1 MKKLLTI
8 AIALFTTFAGFAQ
21 TSFLYEQTPLGNKL
35 VGKSETNSVTG
46 YTSYYNMNDY
56 GMWEAK
62 GVSVPNSFGQSG
74 STLYS
79 YDNLGRSNV
88 TSFSTP
94 NYGGGTTIYSK
105 NNLGD
110 FSPSTIIS
118 PDYGGTYSIYSRN
131 ELGNMT
137 PSGYYNPSTG
147 IGQISLTS
155 TFENSSVNF
164 GSSNFSSSVS
174 LPSLPS
180 ISSLP
185 SASSLPGISS
195 LPDISSIGSNYGY

>member
-8 AIALFTTFAGFAQ
+8 AIALFTAIAGFAQ
-21 TSFLYEQTPLGNKL
+21 TSFLYEETPLGNKL

-79 YDNLGRSNV
+79 YDNLGKSNV
-88 TSFSTP
+88 TSFSSP

-118 PDYGGTYSIYSRN
+118 PDYSGTYSIYSRN
-131 ELGNMT
+131 ELGTMT
-137 PSGYYNPSTG
+137 QSGYYNPSNG
-147 IGQISLTS
+147 VGQISLPS
-155 TFENSSVNF
+155 TFGNTNINL
-164 GSSNFSSSVS
+164 GSSNFSNSLN

-180 ISSLP
+180 VSNL
-185 SASSLPGISS
+185 LRTG
-195 LPDISSIGSNYGY
+195 SIYGY

>member
-8 AIALFTTFAGFAQ
+8 AISLFTAYSGISQ

-46 YTSYYNMNDY
+46 YTSYYNLNDY

-79 YDNLGRSNV
+79 YDNLGRSSV

-118 PDYGGTYSIYSRN
+118 SDYGGTYSIYSRN
-131 ELGNMT
+131 ELGSMA

-147 IGQISLTS
+147 IGQVSLPS
-155 TFENSSVNF
+155 TFENSSINF
-164 GSSNFSSSVS
+164 GSSNYSSSIS
-174 LPSLPS
+174 IPSLPS

-185 SASSLPGISS
+185 GTSSLPGISS
-195 LPDISSIGSNYGY
+195 LPGTSSIGSIYSY

>member
-8 AIALFTTFAGFAQ
+8 AIALFSTFAGFAQ
-21 TSFLYEQTPLGNKL
+21 STFLYEQTTLGKKL

-62 GVSVPNSFGQSG
+62 GVSVPNSFGGGG
-74 STLYS
+74 SAIYS
-79 YDNLGRSNV
+79 YDKLGRSNV
-88 TSFSTP
+88 TSFSTT
-94 NYGGGTTIYSK
+94 NYGGGTTLYSK

-110 FSPSTIIS
+110 FIPSTIIT
-118 PDYGGTYSIYSRN
+118 PNYGGAYSIYSRN
-131 ELGNMT
+131 ELGSLT

-147 IGQISLTS
+147 IGQVSLPS
-155 TFENSSVNF
+155 KFENSSINF
-164 GSSNFSSSVS
+164 VSSNFSSSIS

-185 SASSLPGISS
+185 GISCLPGISS
-195 LPDISSIGSNYGY
+195 LLGTSSIGSIRY